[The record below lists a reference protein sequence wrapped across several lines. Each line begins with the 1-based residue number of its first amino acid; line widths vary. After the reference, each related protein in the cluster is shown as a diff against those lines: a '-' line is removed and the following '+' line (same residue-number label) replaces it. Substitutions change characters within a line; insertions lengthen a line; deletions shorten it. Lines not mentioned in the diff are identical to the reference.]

1 MKLSDVKEQIDN
13 FFNKVDPNELY
24 EMALSCGFKEVDND
38 DDYDY
43 SLEIRNFEPKNKALN
58 ELIANHLDT

>member
-13 FFNKVDPNELY
+13 FFNKVDPDELY
-24 EMALSCGFKEVDND
+24 EMALFCGFKEVDND

-43 SLEIRNFEPKNKALN
+43 SLEIHNFEPKNKALN

>member
-1 MKLSDVKEQIDN
+1 
-13 FFNKVDPNELY
+13 
-24 EMALSCGFKEVDND
+24 MALSCGFKEVDND

-43 SLEIRNFEPKNKALN
+43 SLEIRNFEPKNKAFN

>member
-1 MKLSDVKEQIDN
+1 MKLSDVKEQIDI
-13 FFNKVDPNELY
+13 FFNKVDPDDLY

-43 SLEIRNFEPKNKALN
+43 SLEIHNFEPKNKALN

>member
-13 FFNKVDPNELY
+13 FFFNKVDPDELY
-24 EMALSCGFKEVDND
+24 E
-38 DDYDY
+38 
-43 SLEIRNFEPKNKALN
+43 N

>member
-13 FFNKVDPNELY
+13 FSNKVDPDELY
-24 EMALSCGFKEVDND
+24 E
-38 DDYDY
+38 
-43 SLEIRNFEPKNKALN
+43 N

>member
-13 FFNKVDPNELY
+13 FFNKLDPDELY

-38 DDYDY
+38 DDCDY
-43 SLEIRNFEPKNKALN
+43 SLEIHNFEPKNKALN